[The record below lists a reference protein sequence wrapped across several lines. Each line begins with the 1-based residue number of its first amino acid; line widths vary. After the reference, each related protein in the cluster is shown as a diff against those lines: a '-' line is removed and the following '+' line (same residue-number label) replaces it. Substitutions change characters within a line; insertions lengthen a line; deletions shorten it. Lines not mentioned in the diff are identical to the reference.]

1 MALGDE
7 LPGLTGGEAAQRLA
21 DGRGNDAPQP
31 TSRTVA
37 DILRENVFTL
47 FNAILTVCFAAVLL
61 LGDLRD
67 GLFYGV
73 VVANALIGI
82 VQEVRAKVV
91 LDRLALLS
99 TPEVAVKR
107 DGLRQIVPLAG
118 VVLDD
123 ILVLRPGDQVPADA
137 RVLAGDDL
145 VVDEAMLT
153 GESEPQVKVAGDP
166 LLSGSH
172 VAGGSGYGV
181 VTAVGAASYANKLT
195 AEIKR
200 HSLVHSELRAATNRI
215 LVVLSWIL
223 GPVIVITLLGRV
235 STYGGIA
242 ALADFSDGDWRA
254 ALRDAVA
261 SVVGM
266 IPEGLVLLISL
277 AFGVAAIQLARHKV
291 LIEELAAVEVLARV
305 DVLCLDKTGTLTS
318 GELVFDRLV
327 LDRQAGLDPA
337 LEAGA
342 SRALGAFGADDAAN
356 LTARVLGGHFSADG
370 ATVRSRLPFGSAR
383 KYSGVAL
390 EHDGDT
396 SAWLLGAPERLL
408 AGHPDRLAAAN
419 VIAAAG
425 ERTLALVRLAGDLST
440 DAADDPGNHDLT
452 PAALVVF
459 RESVRPHA
467 AETLRYFADQGV
479 RVIVMSGDNPVTV
492 AALARRL
499 GLAGETVN
507 AAGLA
512 DDAALAAALGT
523 ASLFGRVS
531 PEQKRKAVAI
541 LQAEGRT
548 VAMTGDGVN
557 DAMAIKD
564 ADLGIAMGAAT
575 PATKAASRLVLLDNR
590 FDRLPEVL
598 YLGRRVIGNVERV
611 ANLFLSKTVY
621 GILIA
626 LTMAALSLPFPFLP
640 RQLTLVSALAI
651 GIPSF
656 VLALAPNR
664 RIYTPGVLRRIIRY
678 AVPTGVIAA
687 ATVLAAF
694 LPLYHRIPL
703 NEARSVTT
711 VALFVVSLAILAA
724 LARPLTGP
732 RLALVLSMA
741 AAMVLACTVGF
752 GRIFFAISVSPNPAL
767 AFGILVGLLGAAAI
781 ELMYR
786 FARRRGLIFD
796 RE

>member
-1 MALGDE
+1 MVAGDE
-7 LPGLTGGEAAQRLA
+7 LPGLTGGEVAQRLA

-31 TSRTVA
+31 TSRTVG

-47 FNAILTVCFAAVLL
+47 FNAILTACFAAVLL

-73 VVANALIGI
+73 VLANALIGI

-107 DGLRQIVPLAG
+107 DGRRQIVPLAG

-137 RVLAGDDL
+137 RVLGGDDL

-153 GESEPQVKVAGDP
+153 GESEPQTKVAGDL

-172 VAGGSGYGV
+172 VAGGTGYGV

-195 AEIKR
+195 VEIKR
-200 HSLVHSELRAATNRI
+200 HSLVRSELRAATNRI
-215 LVVLSWIL
+215 LVLLSWIL

-327 LDRQAGLDPA
+327 LDRGARLDPT
-337 LEAGA
+337 LETGA

-356 LTARVLGGHFSADG
+356 LTARVLGGHFSTDG

-390 EHDGDT
+390 EHRGEA

-419 VIAAAG
+419 DIAAAG
-425 ERTLALVRLAGDLST
+425 ERTLALVRLGGDLAT
-440 DAADDPGNHDLT
+440 NAADPTDQPLT

-467 AETLRYFADQGV
+467 AETLRYFAGQGV

-512 DDAALAAALGT
+512 DDAGLAAALGS

-564 ADLGIAMGAAT
+564 ADLGIAMGTAT

-598 YLGRRVIGNVERV
+598 YLGRRVIANVERV

-678 AVPTGVIAA
+678 AVPTGMIAA
-687 ATVLAAF
+687 ATVLTAF
-694 LPLYHRIPL
+694 LPLYPRIPL

-741 AAMVLACTVGF
+741 AAMVLACSVPF

-767 AFGILVGLLGAAAI
+767 AFGIGIGLLGAAGI